1 MQSCPAVMEPATSR
15 VVRRPGIVYRNDVTE
30 FLDEFWKQVEAVKL
44 EADASNQEAEVNDH
58 YNDLV
63 EGLDILMDGN

>member
-1 MQSCPAVMEPATSR
+1 MEPATSR